1 MEASSQKIPEE
12 RILKERIQK
21 NCSDRRR
28 WNDN

>member
-1 MEASSQKIPEE
+1 MEAPSQKIPKE
-12 RILKERIQK
+12 RIPKERIQK